1 MSYLGE
7 DPRLRA
13 IHETLKAARA
23 PRPRVAICDPRAP
36 RRPIGPWVT
45 EVIRRAGGIDLLAV
59 EDDRTTDA
67 GQVMPSGTGDALRL
81 TDPELIV
88 FVFAG
93 VSLDEAVVLGQ
104 HHLAD
109 PAWDWARMGRSAVM
123 ESTLVQK
130 PGPQLIDAVAC
141 LAPFIAPA
149 LFAPAPRHLARP
161 ITHPSA

>member
-13 IHETLKAARA
+13 IHETLKAAQA
-23 PRPRVAICDPRAP
+23 PRPRVGIVDPRVP

-59 EDDRTTDA
+59 
-67 GQVMPSGTGDALRL
+67 DALHL
-81 TDPELIV
+81 TDPELII

-109 PAWDWARMGRSAVM
+109 PAWDWARMCRSAVM
-123 ESTLVQK
+123 ESTLVQE

-149 LFAPAPRHLARP
+149 LFAPAPRHQARP